1 MITTAAELHRYLSKL
16 KNFDFSPAHD
26 RDHRLY
32 LALKVR
38 LGLDDGEFL
47 TALDRKNV
55 SAEAYL
61 RALIDTAEPLAGMYK
76 AIVEYCEEA
85 HFLRSRE
92 STEVQ
97 WESEVG
103 RQTLKLSLEAF
114 RKYTDILRQ
123 LDGMDKPCE
132 QLIDT
137 KNKLMDWLAHEVFAP
152 SQKGLM
158 SPDWDWKGVELF
170 RILDDAC
177 KRHEANCPAAFGGLK
192 RYYIGGT
199 HRQPCPPDVMKAVTS
214 NPRYKAILKEVALV
228 FGNLDIEQVASAF
241 VELPFWKF
249 RWQVYEL
256 WTITVV
262 LRELKCVGF
271 ELVRSADGDSMLELG
286 KVALLAAHPAS
297 GQVLTYQPTYWNRQG
312 KEIHPDLVISRAN
325 TVTADNTL
333 LIVECKQRLT
343 LESAHITEVGSK
355 YTQGVDATHGQVVI
369 INYDEDGTTDSS
381 AIPVRFIPNVR
392 PGGMGEH
399 ALLEFLHDSH
409 VWSEHLEELW
419 YVDVSMSMRDKLPKG
434 FLDFLSARYAKYR
447 TRGYVELYRF
457 ALQVEAAQPHELEGN
472 VPLSPVME
480 DENWEGHGIEA
491 LRDHLKEKTGRLSHP
506 RVFVISDLSSTLDNL
521 QARIGT
527 VSKNVTWLNPD
538 SEDLSLSVFALYKAG
553 VAS

>member
-32 LALKVR
+32 LALKAR

-61 RALIDTAEPLAGMYK
+61 RALIHTAEPLAAMYK

-103 RQTLKLSLEAF
+103 KQTLELSLEAF
-114 RKYTDILRQ
+114 RKYIDIVRQ
-123 LDGMDKPCE
+123 LSGTNKPCK

-137 KNKLMDWLAHEVFAP
+137 KNKLMDWLADEVFAP
-152 SQKGLM
+152 SHKGLV
-158 SPDWDWKGVELF
+158 SHDWDWKGVELF

-192 RYYIGGT
+192 RCYIGGARR
-199 HRQPCPPDVMKAVTS
+199 HPSPPDAMKAVTS
-214 NPRYKAILKEVALV
+214 NPQYKAILKEVALV
-228 FGNLDIEQVASAF
+228 FGDLDIEQVASAF

-262 LRELKCVGF
+262 LRELTSVGF
-271 ELVRSADGDSMLELG
+271 ELVRSVDGDSMLELG
-286 KVALLAAHPAS
+286 KVALLATHPAS

-312 KEIHPDLVISRAN
+312 KEIHPDLVISRTN

-355 YTQGVDATHGQVVI
+355 YAQGVDATHGQVVI

-381 AIPVRFIPNVR
+381 TIPVRFIPNVR

-399 ALLEFLHDSH
+399 ALLEFLLVSH

-419 YVDVSMSMRDKLPKG
+419 YVDVSMSMRDKLPKR
-434 FLDFLSARYAKYR
+434 FLDFLSARHAKYR

-472 VPLSPVME
+472 VPLSPVMA
-480 DENWEGHGIEA
+480 DENWEGHGIDA
-491 LRDHLKEKTGRLSHP
+491 LRDHLKEKTARLGHP
-506 RVFVISDLSSTLDNL
+506 RVFVISDLSSTFDDL
-521 QARIGT
+521 QTRIGP
-527 VSKNVTWLNPD
+527 VSNNITWLNPD
-538 SEDLSLSVFALYKAG
+538 SEDLSMSFFGLYKAG
-553 VAS
+553 VAP

>member
-1 MITTAAELHRYLSKL
+1 MITTAAELHRYLNKL
-16 KNFDFSPAHD
+16 KNFDFSPVHE

-61 RALIDTAEPLAGMYK
+61 RALIDTAEPLAAMYK

-97 WESEVG
+97 WDSEVG
-103 RQTLKLSLEAF
+103 KQTLKLSLEAF
-114 RKYTDILRQ
+114 RKYIDIVRQ
-123 LDGMDKPCE
+123 LAGTDKPCK

-137 KNKLMDWLAHEVFAP
+137 KNKLMNWLAHEVFAP
-152 SQKGLM
+152 DHKGLE
-158 SPDWDWKGVELF
+158 SHNWDWKGVELF
-170 RILDDAC
+170 HILDDAC

-192 RYYIGGT
+192 RFYIGGAD
-199 HRQPCPPDVMKAVTS
+199 RQPCPPDVMKEVTS

-228 FGNLDIEQVASAF
+228 FGDLDIEQVASAF
-241 VELPFWKF
+241 LELPFWKF
-249 RWQVYEL
+249 RWQIYEL

-262 LRELKCVGF
+262 LRELTSVGF

-286 KVALLAAHPAS
+286 KVALIATHPAS
-297 GQVLTYQPTYWNRQG
+297 GQVLTYQPTYRNRQG
-312 KEIHPDLVISRAN
+312 KDIHPDLVISRTH

-355 YTQGVDATHGQVVI
+355 YMQGVDAEHGQVVI

-392 PGGMGEH
+392 PDGMGEP

-419 YVDVSMSMRDKLPKG
+419 YVDVSMSMRDKLPKR
-434 FLDFLSARYAKYR
+434 FLDFLSVRHAKYR

-457 ALQVEAAQPHELEGN
+457 ALQVDAAQPHELEGN
-472 VPLSPVME
+472 VPLSPVMD

-491 LRDHLKEKTGRLSHP
+491 LREHLKENTVRLGHP
-506 RVFVISDLSSTLDNL
+506 RVFVVSDLSSTFDDLPT
-521 QARIGT
+521 RIGAP
-527 VSKNVTWLNPD
+527 SNNITWLNPD
-538 SEDLSLSVFALYKAG
+538 TEDLSLSFSK
-553 VAS
+553 